1 MRACYSDGGLALGG
15 TVGFQQRRRSGEGG
29 RKVGSDRRARSVA
42 QGLAKASQTPGGNLG
57 GAERPPCE
65 GGRKQVPKPGLR
77 AQGSGKRD
85 AVPPRSREH
94 VFPACSWGPPPMAPF
109 PLALFLIPGNHLPL
123 LLLLTARGSIF
134 SSLSGRKKTPTTTH
148 ICQIAHPNPLLGNL
162 LPISGE
168 GTNPRHCP
176 CIGHAGPCWVP
187 SASTAGFG
195 PPGGEEKPAQ
205 SPPTATPPP
214 SPQPGLGPST
224 ELHLHQ
230 P

>member
-1 MRACYSDGGLALGG
+1 M
-15 TVGFQQRRRSGEGG
+15 
-29 RKVGSDRRARSVA
+29 GSDRRA
-42 QGLAKASQTPGGNLG
+42 QGLAKASQTPRGNLG
-57 GAERPPCE
+57 GAEPPPCE

-134 SSLSGRKKTPTTTH
+134 SSLSGRKKPPQQPTFARSLTQTPSWGTCYPSLEKARTPATVLAQDTLDLAGCPPH
-148 ICQIAHPNPLLGNL
+148 LQLVLDPPAGRRSRLRAPQL
-162 LPISGE
+162 LPL
-168 GTNPRHCP
+168 
-176 CIGHAGPCWVP
+176 
-187 SASTAGFG
+187 
-195 PPGGEEKPAQ
+195 
-205 SPPTATPPP
+205 PP